1 MMSLFS
7 DDCHYTVLGSTYSQS
22 DYISVCSPPS
32 RPPLA
37 TYTIP
42 ISCNSNIFIISTQHS
57 EVEQTKFNQNV
68 DLGHILNNNIDKLEV
83 PEVLWVIF
91 FTHRN
96 HKNLIPTQLDFVNVE
111 CSDLPASVRVSYE
124 REPVWRDVCE
134 CYNYMAASHLLCPS
148 DKWWYS

>member
-42 ISCNSNIFIISTQHS
+42 ISCNSNIFIISTQQS
-57 EVEQTKFNQNV
+57 GVEQTKFNKNLH
-68 DLGHILNNNIDKLEV
+68 LGHILNNNIDKLRRSSELYSSPTATTKISSPWSSTLSMLEV
-83 PEVLWVIF
+83 QICQHLWNVLW
-91 FTHRN
+91 
-96 HKNLIPTQLDFVNVE
+96 
-111 CSDLPASVRVSYE
+111 E